1 MSERGFLIVYL
12 GAEPGWLRIAD
23 GRIVIR
29 QSGHERLPIPGE
41 DEGEAVVLVVP
52 GSDVAIHWAAI
63 PGSLAPPQALAAA
76 RIMAGEVSAEPT
88 DMVHVAYGPEADED
102 GERPLAIVARGTI
115 DGWLAEAAALGLDPD
130 IVVPEPMLL
139 APPEDGVR
147 LFKRAGFD
155 NVRGPKRAFAAEP
168 EIAALLVG
176 DERVE
181 SIDAAAFDNDL
192 GAVLDG
198 GTLNL
203 RQGSYAKRRRWK
215 LEAGLVKRLALIGAA
230 ILLVTLLIQLTMIA
244 RYSFAA
250 DGLEREAVARA
261 RDAIPGNV
269 EIVDPE
275 AQLRERLYQAG
286 GGPGYGEIASAAF
299 AAIRDT
305 AGVELQSMIYA
316 QDGSLQIVAAAPGQP
331 ELTALQQRMAQA
343 GLVVTPGAV
352 RDGGGRQIGDFTVR
366 AP

>member
-1 MSERGFLIVYL
+1 M
-12 GAEPGWLRIAD
+12 
-23 GRIVIR
+23 
-29 QSGHERLPIPGE
+29 
-41 DEGEAVVLVVP
+41 LVVP
-52 GSDVAIHWAAI
+52 GSDVAIHWGAI
-63 PGSLAPPQALAAA
+63 PDTLSPPQALGAA
-76 RIMAGEVSAEPT
+76 RIMAAEVSAQPAET
-88 DMVHVAYGPEADED
+88 AHVAVGPQADAE
-102 GERPLAIVARGTI
+102 GERPLAIVSRETM
-115 DGWLAEAAALGLDPD
+115 DGWLAKAAELGLDPD

-139 APPEDGVR
+139 APPENVVR
-147 LFKRAGFD
+147 LFKRAGLD
-155 NVRGPKRAFAAEP
+155 NVRGAKCAFAAEP
-168 EIAALLVG
+168 EIATLLVG
-176 DERVE
+176 DEPVE
-181 SIDAAAFDNDL
+181 TVGAEAFDRGL
-192 GAVLDG
+192 GALLDAG
-198 GTLNL
+198 VLNL
-203 RQGSYAKRRRWK
+203 RQGDYAKRRRWK
-215 LEAGLVKRLALIGAA
+215 IESGLVKRLALIGAA

-250 DGLEREAVARA
+250 DGLEREAAARA

-269 EIVDPE
+269 EIIDPE

-299 AAIRDT
+299 VAIRDT

-343 GLVVTPGAV
+343 GLIVTPGAV